1 MKTLQAVKNKVLTCS
16 VNCISCNMLHGQQD
30 RFFKNK
36 NGNENERR
44 LSSATCMQYLIEI
57 PIIQHNDKY
66 QQENYFEANKQNDS
80 FNNFAAFRY
89 INTKRPSL
97 DDVTYVRFH

>member
-1 MKTLQAVKNKVLTCS
+1 
-16 VNCISCNMLHGQQD
+16 MLHGQQD

-66 QQENYFEANKQNDS
+66 QQENYF
-80 FNNFAAFRY
+80 
-89 INTKRPSL
+89 
-97 DDVTYVRFH
+97 